1 VPGVKVSQYMY
12 RFVMEFQDLL
22 TRLIRHDD
30 RGATA
35 VEYGLILVAIAATIA
50 LAVKALG
57 PHVAK
62 AFTVVSGDF

>member
-1 VPGVKVSQYMY
+1 MSRYMY
-12 RFVMEFQDLL
+12 NFVVAFQGVLARL
-22 TRLIRHDD
+22 TRMDE

-57 PHVAK
+57 PHVAN
-62 AFTVVSGDF
+62 AFTKVSGDF

>member
-1 VPGVKVSQYMY
+1 MY
-12 RFVMEFQDLL
+12 RFVMAFQDMLA
-22 TRLIRHDD
+22 RLSRHDE

-62 AFTVVSGDF
+62 AFTTVTGDF

>member
-1 VPGVKVSQYMY
+1 MC
-12 RFVMEFQDLL
+12 RFVVAVQGLLVRLMRQDE
-22 TRLIRHDD
+22 

-35 VEYGLILVAIAATIA
+35 VEYGLILVAIAAGIA

-62 AFTVVSGDF
+62 AFTTVSGDF

>member
-1 VPGVKVSQYMY
+1 MYGLVLGFHGVLV
-12 RFVMEFQDLL
+12 
-22 TRLIRHDD
+22 RLMRTDE

-50 LAVKALG
+50 VAVKALG
-57 PHVAK
+57 PHIAK